1 MSGDGV
7 SRFLPTA
14 IETVKEAIKKDN
26 EKKSGTVEY
35 VSREGA
41 AAAGDST
48 KVPRLILE
56 F

>member
-26 EKKSGTVEY
+26 EKKFEEAYQLYQQALERFVIGLKY
-35 VSREGA
+35 VA
-41 AAAGDST
+41 M
-48 KVPRLILE
+48 LN
-56 F
+56 